1 MRPFATIF
9 GLLEDIHISTNI
21 PRKIAR
27 FARCKFWGSKM
38 SNPEQSTTK
47 FLPSWNFCKPCQS
60 GGEERYAQGWSAGQ
74 ETLKSKVGARKPRV
88 RGKQPGPHRWTV
100 SNRIAHV
107 ASQTPWC
114 PTRSGKNSA
123 VRSWSISHWSW
134 QWQIGSTAYKI
145 IRPDT
150 VTLKFTYTHCP
161 RCKVN

>member
-27 FARCKFWGSKM
+27 FARCKFWGLKM

-74 ETLKSKVGARKPRV
+74 ETLKVKLALESRV
-88 RGKQPGPHRWTV
+88 FAASSQGHTAGRSATGLHMSPVKHRDVPQEVAKTVLWGPE
-100 SNRIAHV
+100 
-107 ASQTPWC
+107 ASAIDLGNG
-114 PTRSGKNSA
+114 RSGRLHTKSSD
-123 VRSWSISHWSW
+123 RTPSH
-134 QWQIGSTAYKI
+134 
-145 IRPDT
+145 
-150 VTLKFTYTHCP
+150 
-161 RCKVN
+161 